1 MEIFD
6 PITRSQAILQ
16 QISSVT
22 DTADN
27 HKLMPLLT
35 SLSTE
40 LDNIKLIA
48 HQLTEEMSQLQDG
61 QKKLLNPSASQNIIK
76 PEIKSGCYIFADQ
89 KGFFCPNCYD
99 NSGNKVATTRI
110 NSKLRVCPAC
120 RTSIKSK

>member
-1 MEIFD
+1 MEIFK

-16 QISSVT
+16 QISSVANT
-22 DTADN
+22 NDEHQLT
-27 HKLMPLLT
+27 LLLT

-48 HQLTEEMSQLQDG
+48 HQLTEEISQLQDG
-61 QKKLLNPSASQNIIK
+61 QKRLLNSSPTQNIIK
-76 PEIKSGCYIFADQ
+76 PEIKSGCYIFADE

-99 NSGNKVATTRI
+99 KSGNKVATTRI

-120 RTSIKSK
+120 RTTIK